1 MTIINYSLI
10 ENQKTNKNKTKKTK
24 KKTKPKTTLIYSVY

>member
-1 MTIINYSLI
+1 MTIINYSLT

-24 KKTKPKTTLIYSVY
+24 KKPQNNPDL

>member
-24 KKTKPKTTLIYSVY
+24 KKTPKNNPDL